1 MTTADATYDSNAG
14 DCEADTSRY
23 ADGPSP
29 PKEPQPS
36 SLPRPPL
43 AITLDHRRRSVTV
56 RSDFLGSEKST
67 TRSHFLKQVFASPH
81 VESVELRTHESIA
94 IIHCQSSVAG
104 SPRFESVVAELA
116 AAVRG
121 DGLHGVAFLLPYD
134 ACSGTNV
141 CIRRYGNRL
150 TTWTVVCERADQFRL
165 QHARLR
171 RNRLFGRSIERLVVT
186 MPGIREARLG
196 LWNGD
201 LVIRIDPMRF
211 DADAL
216 LAVLQHAVE
225 EEALDSSPYS
235 PLAMCG
241 KTASLGVAAL
251 ADFVL
256 PTLSPLSAVLL
267 VGTNLRTLSSAATE
281 IKGRHIGLSTMFA
294 AIIIGALATG
304 QFMASAVMAW
314 SFEFWRHRHR
324 RDMEVERRLLL
335 EDAAP
340 LPACSALESLDG
352 TCHMQPLYTLA
363 AGDRVRFGAY
373 DVVPVDGRV
382 IEGDGVIDER
392 FVRGVNGVRTVH
404 VGESLLAGTLVLG
417 GDLLVAVERGVEAT
431 RLASIGRA
439 IRMATQPQPG
449 RYAATAHG
457 DQFAEG
463 FVVPTLATAGFGLLT
478 GGVGTAV
485 AILRPDYG
493 NAEALSLSLED
504 IDAVAWCLAL
514 GCVLRTPH
522 APDALESIDT
532 LVLVDSP
539 GLHRRRTVLTAINGP
554 ADANREMLRWG
565 ASLARHL
572 ADERCEALAD
582 SARLEGCALIDLIPD
597 SFGDAAG
604 LAIVCR
610 QSKRTLVLREG
621 AAAAEPSL
629 RTLVLEI
636 DGMIAAHFEFARSPA
651 LAATAA
657 IDRLHSI
664 ASIRTIL
671 FADDALRLDHLQ
683 STDVATLA
691 DELHAE
697 AGGHATDPKE
707 LALSIQQL
715 RASGRRVAIAGRC
728 RNFPWAVAAAHV
740 AIDTEAGIDIDTT
753 PAGIILL
760 KGDLAVL
767 GELLLAARQRRARI
781 LTSRKLSILPNLACV
796 GGAFLLGFTS
806 LISAIVCNVFTVGV
820 YARST
825 ANLHAHRRSQWLR
838 NRTPGLLHKASVRRN
853 LLAPRARDRESIEG
867 SVLDGNKGKPP
878 RWEAVS
884 P

>member
-1 MTTADATYDSNAG
+1 MTAAAAMFDSTASDREAENIRCADAS
-14 DCEADTSRY
+14 S
-23 ADGPSP
+23 SP
-29 PKEPQPS
+29 REPRPS
-36 SLPRPPL
+36 SLPGPPL

-56 RSDFLGSEKST
+56 RSDFLGSENIA
-67 TRSHFLKQVFASPH
+67 TRSRFLKQVFSSLH
-81 VESVELRTHESIA
+81 VESVELRTHDATA

-104 SPRFESVVAELA
+104 SPPFESVLAELA
-116 AAVRG
+116 ASVRG
-121 DGLHGVAFLLPYD
+121 DGPHRSSFLLPYD
-134 ACSGTNV
+134 AFSGTNV
-141 CIRRYGNRL
+141 CIRRYGSRL
-150 TTWTVVCERADQFRL
+150 TTWTVICDRADQFRL

-211 DADAL
+211 EADAL

-225 EEALDSSPYS
+225 EESLDSSPYS
-235 PLAMCG
+235 PLTMLS

-294 AIIIGALATG
+294 TIIICALATG

-363 AGDRVRFGAY
+363 SGDRVRCGAY

-382 IEGDGVIDER
+382 IEGGGVIDER

-404 VGESLLAGTLVLG
+404 VGEPLLAGTLVLG
-417 GDLLVAVERGVEAT
+417 GDLLVAVERSVEAT
-431 RLASIGRA
+431 QLAGIGRA
-439 IRMATQPQPG
+439 IRTATQPQPG

-463 FVVPTLATAGFGLLT
+463 FVVPTLATAGLGLLT

-485 AILRPDYG
+485 AILRPDYA
-493 NAEALSLSLED
+493 NAEALSLSIED

-522 APDALESIDT
+522 ALDALESIDT
-532 LVLVDSP
+532 LVLVDFP
-539 GLHRRRTVLTAINGP
+539 GLHRRRLVLTTINGP
-554 ADANREMLRWG
+554 GDANREMLRWA

-582 SARLEGCALIDLIPD
+582 SARLQGCALVDLIPD

-604 LAIVCR
+604 PAIVCR
-610 QSKRTLVLREG
+610 QSQRTLVLREG

-636 DGMIAAHFEFARSPA
+636 DGTIAAHFEFARSLA
-651 LAATAA
+651 LVATAA
-657 IDRLHSI
+657 IDRLHNT

-671 FADDALRLDHLQ
+671 FADDALRSSHTQ
-683 STDVATLA
+683 ATGVATLA

-697 AGGHATDPKE
+697 AGGHSTDPKE
-707 LALSIQQL
+707 LAVSIRQL

-728 RNFPWAVAAAHV
+728 RLFPEAVAAAHV

-753 PAGIILL
+753 PSGIILL
-760 KGDLAVL
+760 KGDLSVI
-767 GELLLAARQRRARI
+767 GDLLLAARQRRTRI
-781 LTSRKLSILPNLACV
+781 LTSRRLSILPNLACV
-796 GGAFLLGFTS
+796 AGAFLLGFTS
-806 LISAIVCNVFTVGV
+806 LLSAIVCNVFTVGV

-825 ANLHAHRRSQWLR
+825 ANLHSHRRSQWLR

-853 LLAPRARDRESIEG
+853 LLAPRPLARKRIEG
-867 SVLDGNKGKPP
+867 SLLDGSKEKPP
-878 RWEAVS
+878 RWKTIG